1 MMMPSSHGGM
11 ILPHTHQQNPNQ
23 MMGMYNQNNQQ
34 QQQGSMM
41 GQPPHPGM
49 MSHSPH
55 PPPHPAPGMSPHPP
69 QPMMGQYPQQGIS
82 PHPGQQVPIN
92 GHPPPH
98 NMIQNIHNQML
109 PNNPQSRVMSPQQQG
124 NSGIMSP
131 HHQMMNQGGPPGQPG
146 PPQSHHQQNMMQMQQ
161 GNGPPLPP
169 GMSRGNMM
177 PPHPMNPNMMPHPH
191 HPQHPHAGIMS
202 PHNNNNNNNPNMM
215 MNPHQ
220 HSGPQGMMGPPQNH
234 PGGRIYPPNQPVVP
248 NPQNPNAPPIH
259 PCGVCH
265 REVQGDSEE
274 GLMCESGCN
283 FWFHR
288 ICINMSPDAYHF
300 IKTEV
305 YAEWVC
311 DNCIQTKR
319 IAPIKFKS

>member
-1 MMMPSSHGGM
+1 M

-34 QQQGSMM
+34 QPQQPPMM

-69 QPMMGQYPQQGIS
+69 QPMMGGQYPQPGIS
-82 PHPGQQVPIN
+82 PHPGQQVSNN

-109 PNNPQSRVMSPQQQG
+109 PNNPQSRVMSPLQQG
-124 NSGIMSP
+124 NSGMISP
-131 HHQMMNQGGPPGQPG
+131 HHQMMNQGGPQGPP

-161 GNGPPLPP
+161 GNNGPPLPP

-177 PPHPMNPNMMPHPH
+177 PPHLMNPNMMHPH

-202 PHNNNNNNNPNMM
+202 PHNNNSNNNNPNMM

-220 HSGPQGMMGPPQNH
+220 HPGPQGMMGPPQNH

-288 ICINMSPDAYHF
+288 VCINMSPDAYHF